1 MKMKNGKPDVAS
13 LKKSIKKELK
23 AIVAEEK
30 KNGPNFDEIEASCRK
45 AVNNMVVRIK
55 TDEGCGLVDRK
66 KYVHAKWQQMV
77 EFGYTTLTEKTVEEQ
92 LDAVLAGKVFGTG
105 LTVIGGFIKQE
116 VVVE

>member
-30 KNGPNFDEIEASCRK
+30 KGPDLDEIEASCRT
-45 AVNNMVVRIK
+45 AVNKMVVRIK
-55 TDEGCGLVDRK
+55 TDQGSGLVDRK
-66 KYVHAKWQQMV
+66 KYIHAKWQQMV
-77 EFGYTTLTEKTVEEQ
+77 EFGYTTLTEKKVEEQ

>member
-1 MKMKNGKPDVAS
+1 MKMTNKEPDVSAI
-13 LKKSIKKELK
+13 LKSCEKELK
-23 AIVAEEK
+23 KIVAEEK
-30 KNGPNFDEIEASCRK
+30 KNGPDFDEIEASCRK

-55 TDEGCGLVDRK
+55 SDEGYGLVDRK
-66 KYVHAKWQQMV
+66 RYIHAKWQQMV